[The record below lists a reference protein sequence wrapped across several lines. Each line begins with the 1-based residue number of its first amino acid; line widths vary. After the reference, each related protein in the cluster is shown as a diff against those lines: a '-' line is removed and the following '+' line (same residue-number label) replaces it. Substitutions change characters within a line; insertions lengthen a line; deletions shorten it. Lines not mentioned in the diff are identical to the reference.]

1 MEDSR
6 NRANELTFTDVDVS
20 KVTSSSV
27 RAPNLVAYAIMFELV
42 VEVLGNKILSSSDVN
57 RNAPA
62 SEDAFYS

>member
-1 MEDSR
+1 LEDSR

-27 RAPNLVAYAIMFELV
+27 RAPNLVAYAIMFALV

-57 RNAPA
+57 RNALA
-62 SEDAFYS
+62 SGDAFRS